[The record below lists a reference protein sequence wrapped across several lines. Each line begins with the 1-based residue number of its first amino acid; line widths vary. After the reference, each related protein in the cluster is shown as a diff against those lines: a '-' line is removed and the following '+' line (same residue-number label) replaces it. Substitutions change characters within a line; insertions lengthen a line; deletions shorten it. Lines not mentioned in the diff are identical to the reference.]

1 MNVKVLLVA
10 VAVCLLLVSRT
21 DGYRRRH
28 AGYERKVFRELG
40 DAAEDGF
47 NEVADSLKEDFKD
60 FEDWF
65 SKLRRIR

>member
-1 MNVKVLLVA
+1 MNVKMLLVA
-10 VAVCLLLVSRT
+10 VAVCLLLASGT

-28 AGYERKVFRELG
+28 SGYERKVFRELG

-47 NEVADSLKEDFKD
+47 NEIADSLKEDFRE

-65 SKLRRIR
+65 SNLRRIR

>member
-1 MNVKVLLVA
+1 MKIKVLLLA
-10 VAVCLLLVSRT
+10 VAVCLLLASGT

-47 NEVADSLKEDFKD
+47 NEIADNLEEDFNEFK
-60 FEDWF
+60 EWF

>member
-1 MNVKVLLVA
+1 MKIEVLLVA
-10 VAVCLLLVSRT
+10 VAVCLLLVSGT
-21 DGYRRRH
+21 DGYRRTH

-47 NEVADSLKEDFKD
+47 NDIADSLEEDFRE

-65 SKLRRIR
+65 SNLRRQR